1 MKERERERK
10 RETER
15 QTEKGR
21 DREKYIYMETVYSYY
36 FKVLLK
42 LNKLKTAAKD
52 TRGSRNIKKAW
63 LLKNINLDYIVYLYI
78 YIYIHMELNKKNHC
92 T

>member
-21 DREKYIYMETVYSYY
+21 DREKYIYIYMETVYSYY

-52 TRGSRNIKKAW
+52 TRGSRNIKKSMA
-63 LLKNINLDYIVYLYI
+63 LEKY
-78 YIYIHMELNKKNHC
+78 
-92 T
+92 